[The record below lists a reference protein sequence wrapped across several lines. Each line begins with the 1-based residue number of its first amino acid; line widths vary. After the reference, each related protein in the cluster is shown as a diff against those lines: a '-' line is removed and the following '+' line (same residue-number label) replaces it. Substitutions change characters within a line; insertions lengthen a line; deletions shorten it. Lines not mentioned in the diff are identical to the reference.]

1 MKKLLLAGAA
11 IAALSTGAQAADLGA
26 PRMPIAAAVIA
37 PVFSWTGVYAGAHIG
52 YGFGQSRW
60 SDPATGI
67 SVSPNTNGILGGVQ
81 IGYNYQINNL
91 VLGLEADASAA
102 DLHGWRSCPN
112 AAFTCASRANF
123 LGTVRARAGY
133 AVDRALYYVTGGLAI
148 GNFKHREYTA
158 APVALVGTYNTTR
171 LGLAL
176 GAGVEYAVAQNW
188 TVKAEYMYHYFGN
201 STALTPTLD
210 PVGDVRIRSD
220 IHTVKLGVNYLFS
233 TGPGAVVA
241 RY

>member
-1 MKKLLLAGAA
+1 MKKFLIAGAA
-11 IAALSTGAQAADLGA
+11 LAAFASGASAADLGV
-26 PRMPIAAAVIA
+26 RREPIPSAVIA
-37 PVFSWTGVYAGAHIG
+37 PVPVFTWNGVYVGANIG

-60 SDPATGI
+60 SDPLTGVG
-67 SVSPNTNGILGGVQ
+67 VSPNTNGILGGVQ
-81 IGYNYQINNL
+81 IGWNYQINNM

-133 AVDRALYYVTGGLAI
+133 ALDRTLFYVTGGVAF

-158 APVALVGTYNTTR
+158 APVALVGSYSNTR
-171 LGLAL
+171 VGYAL
-176 GAGVEYAVAQNW
+176 GAGVEHAIANNW
-188 TVKAEYMYHYFGN
+188 TVKAEYMYHNFGS
-201 STALTPTLD
+201 STALAPTLD

-233 TGPGAVVA
+233 TGGG